1 MSRPCRVYGCA
12 GHASRFGLYCPA
24 HKSAL
29 RRHGH
34 PEQDAITKAEL
45 KPYVAQVR
53 RRVARNAENAT
64 WSHCEARWRAIVE
77 LARGVVAEAERGQ
90 AGNRHERSAAA
101 EVVRLGAA
109 IGAVEIMETVFAL
122 YLLQEAE
129 PRRFRSDDA
138 FLTQLVRRLRGLVEA
153 NAEVWTNKATGQTKR
168 AYRELAPR
176 AAMII
181 ARWVVTALG
190 GVGVHLA
197 RLEARDKAEQQA
209 SRQELA
215 EAMRDLQ

>member
-1 MSRPCRVYGCA
+1 M
-12 GHASRFGLYCPA
+12 YCPA

-53 RRVARNAENAT
+53 RRVASNAENAT
-64 WSHCEARWRAIVE
+64 WGHCEARWRDIVD
-77 LARGVVAEAERGQ
+77 LARGIIAEAECGR

-109 IGAVEIMETVFAL
+109 IEAAEIMETVFAL

-129 PRRFRSDDA
+129 PCRFRSDDA

-153 NAEVWTNKATGQTKR
+153 NAEVWTNKVTGQTKR

-176 AAMII
+176 AAMIM
-181 ARWVVTALG
+181 ARWVVSALG
-190 GVGVHLA
+190 GVHLA

>member
-64 WSHCEARWRAIVE
+64 WSHCEARWRAIVD
-77 LARGVVAEAERGQ
+77 LARGIIAEAERGQ

-101 EVVRLGAA
+101 RGRSARRGHRGGGDHGDGVRPLSVAG
-109 IGAVEIMETVFAL
+109 G
-122 YLLQEAE
+122 
-129 PRRFRSDDA
+129 
-138 FLTQLVRRLRGLVEA
+138 
-153 NAEVWTNKATGQTKR
+153 
-168 AYRELAPR
+168 R
-176 AAMII
+176 AAPVPL
-181 ARWVVTALG
+181 R
-190 GVGVHLA
+190 
-197 RLEARDKAEQQA
+197 
-209 SRQELA
+209 
-215 EAMRDLQ
+215 

>member
-45 KPYVAQVR
+45 KPYIAQAR
-53 RRVARNAENAT
+53 RRIARNAENAT
-64 WSHCEARWRAIVE
+64 WSHCEARWRGIVE
-77 LARGVVAEAERGQ
+77 LARGVIDEAERGEP
-90 AGNRHERSAAA
+90 GNRHERSAAA
-101 EVVRLGAA
+101 EVVRLGEA
-109 IGAVEIMETVFAL
+109 ISPAEVVETVFAL

-138 FLTQLVRRLRGLVEA
+138 FLAQLARRLRGLVEA
-153 NAEVWTNKATGQTKR
+153 NAEVWTDKATGRAKR

-176 AAMII
+176 AVAIM

-197 RLEARDKAEQQA
+197 RLEERDRAERQA

-215 EAMRDLQ
+215 EAMRELR